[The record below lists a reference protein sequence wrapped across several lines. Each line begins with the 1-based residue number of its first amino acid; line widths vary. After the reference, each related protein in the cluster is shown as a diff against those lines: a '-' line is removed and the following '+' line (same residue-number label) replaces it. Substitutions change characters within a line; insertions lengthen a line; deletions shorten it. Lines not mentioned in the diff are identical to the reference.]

1 MPQKRV
7 GGGLNRFCK
16 GRSEMQSRREDASE
30 EISATA
36 ATVSFCCSRGL
47 GGGGSEEVEGV
58 FHELSLGIG
67 EGCRGLQSAL
77 GSGGAWSA
85 NVCVCVTHRGVT
97 TLTHTLPI
105 GKMEHESA
113 CLTLQ

>member
-1 MPQKRV
+1 MRCKAEERTLPRKFQQQPQLSLFVVV
-7 GGGLNRFCK
+7 G
-16 GRSEMQSRREDASE
+16 
-30 EISATA
+30 
-36 ATVSFCCSRGL
+36 VW
-47 GGGGSEEVEGV
+47 GGGSEEVEGV

>member
-1 MPQKRV
+1 MPQKRG

-36 ATVSFCCSRGL
+36 ATVSFCCSRGF
-47 GGGGSEEVEGV
+47 GGGGGEEVEGV

-67 EGCRGLQSAL
+67 EGCRGLQSVL

-85 NVCVCVTHRGVT
+85 NVCVCV
-97 TLTHTLPI
+97 
-105 GKMEHESA
+105 
-113 CLTLQ
+113 